1 MKKIMLMVLF
11 FGCIANQVRAQN
23 KTVKTM
29 MEQIAALQIYIGY
42 AQKGY
47 SVVKKGLD
55 VIGDFKKGEFNLHT
69 DYFNSLANVNPE
81 VQGYVKVG
89 KTLFLQGRILERC
102 DDTRDFLQANQY
114 MRSDDL
120 NYLER
125 VFARLLDDCETVLD
139 ELEAVT
145 TDNQLTMKD
154 SERLER
160 LDALYIRMLDA
171 YNFCQQFTSEAKLLV
186 QSRKKE
192 DVDTEMARRLQGL

>member
-1 MKKIMLMVLF
+1 MKKMMMTMLL
-11 FGCIANQVRAQN
+11 FGCIASPVQAQN

-29 MEQIAALQIYIGY
+29 MEQIVALQVYIGY

-55 VIGDFKKGEFNLHT
+55 VIGDFKRGEFNLHT

-81 VQGYVKVG
+81 VQGYVSVG
-89 KTLFLQGRILERC
+89 KTLLLQGRILERC
-102 DDTRDFLQANQY
+102 DDTRDILQGNQY
-114 MRSDDL
+114 MRSDELD
-120 NYLER
+120 YLER
-125 VFARLLDDCETVLD
+125 VFARLLDDCETVLN

-160 LDALYIRMLDA
+160 IDALYERMLDA
-171 YNFCQQFTSEAKLLV
+171 YKFCEQFTSEAKLLV

-192 DVDTEMARRLQGL
+192 NIDTEMTRRLQGL